1 MLFNEV
7 FGKPEHSLHSLL
19 SALNQFAHIHFLPP
33 SLQKP
38 VDYNLP
44 QVVRINFRIIE
55 QCWLDIEGC

>member
-19 SALNQFAHIHFLPP
+19 SAMNQFAPIHFLPP
-33 SLQKP
+33 SQVLLQKP

-55 QCWLDIEGC
+55 H